1 VDKDEVKQAL
11 KDYRSALARYRSAR
25 EAYSELLPGHVS
37 VASGTGRVQT
47 DSARDHQELV
57 DKLVQHRVDLKDRL
71 THDLAELCQ
80 AVNRVTDLV
89 ELASTEQER
98 AVLHMRYI
106 EGLTREEVAARM
118 YCTTRTVAR
127 LTDQALTS
135 IARALRKSCP

>member
-1 VDKDEVKQAL
+1 MDKNEVRQTL
-11 KDYRSALARYRSAR
+11 KDYRSALVRYRSAR

-37 VASGTGRVQT
+37 ATSETGRVQT

-57 DKLVQHRVDLKDRL
+57 DNLVQHRVDLKDRL
-71 THDLAELCQ
+71 TSELAELCQ
-80 AVNRVTDLV
+80 TVKNVT
-89 ELASTEQER
+89 ELIKLAPTEQER